1 MRQQKEEIGL
11 LNKNLTSLYKELE
24 AFSYSVSH
32 DLRAPLRGIEG
43 YAAILEEDYMDRLDD
58 YGRNVVKTI
67 ISSAEEMEGLI
78 EDLLSLGKLGK
89 SPFKIERI
97 SLVQLTE
104 EVLTA
109 INVKRQYP
117 SSVIELDE
125 HLPEVSGDRRLL
137 FQLLTNLIENAL
149 KYSAKVEKPQVQI
162 GYRKGSEGV
171 VFFVRDN
178 GIGFDPVHKEKI
190 FNVFSRLVK
199 KEYSGSGVGLATAK
213 KVVERHNGEIWIE
226 AAPGKGATFYFTLGP
241 VIEGR
246 KRFMNE

>member
-1 MRQQKEEIGL
+1 
-11 LNKNLTSLYKELE
+11 
-24 AFSYSVSH
+24 
-32 DLRAPLRGIEG
+32 
-43 YAAILEEDYMDRLDD
+43 MDRLDD

-137 FQLLTNLIENAL
+137 FQLLTNLIE
-149 KYSAKVEKPQVQI
+149 K
-162 GYRKGSEGV
+162 R
-171 VFFVRDN
+171 F
-178 GIGFDPVHKEKI
+178 KI
-190 FNVFSRLVK
+190 FSQ
-199 KEYSGSGVGLATAK
+199 S
-213 KVVERHNGEIWIE
+213 
-226 AAPGKGATFYFTLGP
+226 
-241 VIEGR
+241 
-246 KRFMNE
+246 